1 LDGVRIW
8 CRGIEIEGEDKN
20 EEIGRKIFEVDA
32 EGGFKNIRILNKR
45 GVAKEE
51 AER

>member
-1 LDGVRIW
+1 MRMG
-8 CRGIEIEGEDKN
+8 GEDKN
-20 EEIGRKIFEVDA
+20 EEIGRKIFEVNA
-32 EGGFKNIRILNKR
+32 GSGFKNTRILSKR